1 MKEKWIDDMRRKLE
15 NYEMDP
21 PPGLWDDICK
31 QMGLSPEPVR
41 KPTTK
46 RWYWATAAA
55 VLALLGLFVFQNIND
70 SEQPQQ
76 ANAVSQQSVSEQVP
90 EQPASQPLAESSAV
104 EQEPQAKAPLLAL
117 ARYQAP
123 VAENETVTEEVL
135 PEAESPAEVLQTP
148 DEPKQI
154 VDDSQQMLSESQ
166 QTSVEPQQTSNMAQ
180 KAEWLD
186 NLPIAESND
195 VQTPNKWSLGL
206 NASGGLF
213 AVNNSVRRDDIN
225 SLQKEI
231 GMLNGEAY
239 AAASSDTHTRFVPK
253 HYLPVRFGLSVQYQ
267 LNNRLALHS
276 GINYTYLYSEF
287 SDGND
292 QKLHY
297 LGIPLGLVWQLWAT
311 NHVRFYLSG
320 GAMVEKCIR
329 ADFEGGSIGKKPWQW
344 SVNAAAGAE
353 YTIIRQLGVYLEPS
367 LGYYFDDG
375 TFLEHYYKEH
385 SLTPSV
391 EFGLRLHLNND

>member
-1 MKEKWIDDMRRKLE
+1 MKENWINDMRRKLE
-15 NYEMDP
+15 NHQMDP

-41 KPTTK
+41 KPAITK
-46 RWYWATAAA
+46 RFYWVAAAA
-55 VLALLGLFVFQNIND
+55 VLALVGFFVFQNIND
-70 SEQPQQ
+70 SEQPRQ
-76 ANAVSQQSVSEQVP
+76 ANAVSQQSVSQQPTSEQRTSEQTVS
-90 EQPASQPLAESSAV
+90 EQPAPQQFAETSSV

-117 ARYQAP
+117 DRHQAP
-123 VAENETVTEEVL
+123 VAVSETETKEEVL
-135 PEAESPAEVLQTP
+135 SESDSPADTQQTP
-148 DEPKQI
+148 DEPKQTTN
-154 VDDSQQMLSESQ
+154 L
-166 QTSVEPQQTSNMAQ
+166 AQ

-186 NLPIAESND
+186 DLQIPGSND
-195 VQTPNKWSLGL
+195 VQTQNKWSLGL
-206 NASGGLF
+206 NVSGGLL
-213 AVNNSVRRDDIN
+213 AANNSVRMDDIN
-225 SLQKEI
+225 TLQGQYSAAETGK
-231 GMLNGEAY
+231 NAY
-239 AAASSDTHTRFVPK
+239 SNLYAKYISK
-253 HYLPVRFGLSVQYQ
+253 HHLPVRFGLSVQYQ

-287 SDGND
+287 SDSDD

-297 LGIPLGLVWQLWAT
+297 LGIPVGLAWQLWAT

-329 ADFEGGSIGKKPWQW
+329 ADFEGGSVGKKPWQW

-375 TFLEHYYKEH
+375 TILEHYYKEH

-391 EFGLRLHLNND
+391 EFGLRLHLNE

>member
-1 MKEKWIDDMRRKLE
+1 
-15 NYEMDP
+15 MDP

-31 QMGLSPEPVR
+31 QMGLSPEPVH
-41 KPTTK
+41 KPATTK
-46 RWYWATAAA
+46 RFYWVAAAA
-55 VLALLGLFVFQNIND
+55 VLAFVGFFVFQNIND
-70 SEQPQQ
+70 SKQPQQ
-76 ANAVSQQSVSEQVP
+76 ANVVSQLPTFEQRTSKQTVSEQTVP
-90 EQPASQPLAESSAV
+90 EQPASQPLAEKGSVA
-104 EQEPQAKAPLLAL
+104 QEPQAKAPLLAL
-117 ARYQAP
+117 VRHQSP
-123 VAENETVTEEVL
+123 VAESETETKETDTKEEVQ
-135 PEAESPAEVLQTP
+135 PESDSPAEPQQMP
-148 DEPKQI
+148 DEPKQTTN
-154 VDDSQQMLSESQ
+154 L
-166 QTSVEPQQTSNMAQ
+166 AQ

-186 NLPIAESND
+186 DLQIPESND
-195 VQTPNKWSLGL
+195 VQTQSKWSLGL
-206 NASGGLF
+206 NASSGLL
-213 AVNNSVRRDDIN
+213 AANNFLRTDDIN
-225 SLQKEI
+225 KLQQQ
-231 GMLNGEAY
+231 Y
-239 AAASSDTHTRFVPK
+239 AASDCENKAYSDFHARYVSK
-253 HYLPVRFGLSVQYQ
+253 HHLPVRFGLSVQYQ

-297 LGIPLGLVWQLWAT
+297 LGIPVGLVWQLWAT

-329 ADFEGGSIGKKPWQW
+329 ADFETGSIGKKPWQW

-353 YTIIRQLGVYLEPS
+353 YTTIRQFGVYLEPS

-391 EFGLRLHLNND
+391 EFGLRLHLNE